1 MKNENDDQNLWKM
14 LKIIMIVEVNF
25 TTYTQT
31 HTNTHTSII
40 YTDTSL
46 SFGNNFIRF
55 LVKSLVGIFSKLITF
70 LINSSKLVLETCE
83 NFIKRRD
90 LSLRLTF

>member
-25 TTYTQT
+25 TIYTQA
-31 HTNTHTSII
+31 HKHTHTSI